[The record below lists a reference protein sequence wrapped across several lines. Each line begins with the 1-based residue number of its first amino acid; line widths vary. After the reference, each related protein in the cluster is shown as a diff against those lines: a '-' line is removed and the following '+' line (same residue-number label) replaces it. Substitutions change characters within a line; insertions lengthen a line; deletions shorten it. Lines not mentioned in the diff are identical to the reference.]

1 MVEIIGIK
9 AAGVALMLGIFVALA
24 LLLRLLFGPKG
35 RFREAHWDA
44 PEDSAEAAGGER
56 TAGAQRRAEGNIEA
70 LSRAFDMY
78 ALGFYGTAAA
88 VDAQLDL
95 KRRHTDNVVAA
106 AREIAAREAV
116 FADPARHRALIAAAL
131 FHDVGRFQQLRDY
144 KTYAD
149 ALSCNHALLGAK
161 ILRRE
166 GFVRDEPPAI
176 RRLVGIA
183 VALHNR
189 VTVPAGVTGDA
200 RIVLEGLR
208 DADKLDILRV
218 LAEHLGP
225 GTEPDPVVVM
235 HLKTEG
241 GVSPAIKAAFAARRA
256 ARYADMRTLNDFRML
271 VCTWLFEFHYS
282 SSLMLLARSADL
294 ETITAGM
301 DAAPDEQA
309 EARRLVDEFLG
320 PLRRAGA

>member
-1 MVEIIGIK
+1 MLEIIGIK
-9 AAGVALMLGIFVALA
+9 AVGVALVLGIFVALA

-35 RFREAHWDA
+35 RFRDAQWDA
-44 PEDSAEAAGGER
+44 SKSVPHDLGGEQ
-56 TAGAQRRAEGNIEA
+56 AADAECRADGNIEA
-70 LSRAFDMY
+70 LRRAFDIY
-78 ALGFYGTAAA
+78 ALGFYGTDAA

-95 KRRHTDNVVAA
+95 KRKHTDNVVAA

-116 FADPARHRALIAAAL
+116 FAVPTRHRALIASAL

-149 ALSCNHALLGAK
+149 ALSCNHALLGAR

-225 GTEPDPVVVM
+225 GVEPDPVVVM

-241 GVSPAIKAAFAARRA
+241 GVSPAIIEAFTARRA

-271 VCTWLFEFHYS
+271 VCTWLFEFHYP
-282 SSLMLLARSADL
+282 SSLALLARSPDL
-294 ETITAGM
+294 EIITAGM
-301 DAAPDEQA
+301 DAAPAEQA
-309 EARRLVDEFLG
+309 EARRLVDTFLEPFRKSG
-320 PLRRAGA
+320 E

>member
-1 MVEIIGIK
+1 MLEIIGIK
-9 AAGVALMLGIFVALA
+9 AAGVALVLGIFVALA

-44 PEDSAEAAGGER
+44 PEHVTNDAEGEQAADAER
-56 TAGAQRRAEGNIEA
+56 LVGGNIES
-70 LSRAFDMY
+70 LHRAFDAY
-78 ALGFYGTAAA
+78 ARGFYGADPV

-95 KRRHTDNVVAA
+95 KREHTDNVVAA
-106 AREIAAREAV
+106 AREIACREAV
-116 FADPARHRALIAAAL
+116 FTDPTRHRALITAAL
-131 FHDVGRFQQLRDY
+131 FQDVGRFQQLRDY

-166 GFVRDEPPAI
+166 SFLRDEPPAI
-176 RRLVGIA
+176 RRLAGIA

-225 GTEPDPVVVM
+225 DKEPDPVVVM

-241 GVSPAIKAAFAARRA
+241 GVSPAVKEAFTARRA

-271 VCTWLFEFHYS
+271 VCTWLFEFHFS
-282 SSLMLLARSADL
+282 SSLAILARSTNL
-294 ETITAGM
+294 EAITAGM
-301 DAAPDEQA
+301 GAAPGEQA

-320 PLRRAGA
+320 PFRRAEP

>member
-1 MVEIIGIK
+1 MLEIIGIK
-9 AAGVALMLGIFVALA
+9 AVGVALVLGIFVALA

-35 RFREAHWDA
+35 RFRDAHWDA
-44 PEDSAEAAGGER
+44 PEDAAKG
-56 TAGAQRRAEGNIEA
+56 RADEQTVGKEHRADGDIEA
-70 LSRAFDMY
+70 LRRAFD
-78 ALGFYGTAAA
+78 AHARGFYGTDVS

-106 AREIAAREAV
+106 AREIARREAV
-116 FADPARHRALIAAAL
+116 FADPTRHRALIAAAL

-166 GFVRDEPPAI
+166 GFTRDEPPVI

-189 VTVPAGVTGDA
+189 VTVPGGVMGDA

-241 GVSPAIKAAFAARRA
+241 GVSPAIKEAFAARRA

-271 VCTWLFEFHYS
+271 VCTWLFEFHFS
-282 SSLMLLARSADL
+282 SSLALLAQSGNL

-301 DAAPDEQA
+301 DTAPDEQA
-309 EARRLVDEFLG
+309 EARRLADEFLEPFRKSG
-320 PLRRAGA
+320 V